1 MDRNRGVFIYGSCVS
16 RDLLAL
22 HPELGELTG
31 YVARQSWLSADH
43 SWPRPDCPDG
53 LDSDFRRRQ
62 LRGDFAGNAFEMVR
76 EALERG
82 NYLLIDLVDE
92 RLGIYTNLAGQSVTA
107 SQELKESAWYPE
119 VQEQG
124 LYTAF
129 GDSEHVAAWKDAAAK
144 LYSAVAECGA
154 LGRTIVVAP
163 DFAAL
168 DDEGHDVSG
177 SLGRSSVTWNEAYA
191 PYYACARELG
201 FEVLRIDAVRADSG
215 HQWGAAPFHYVPEVY
230 AEMAR
235 RITERWASEN

>member
-92 RLGIYTNLAGQSVTA
+92 RLGIYTNLAGCSVTA
-107 SQELKESAWYPE
+107 SQELKESAWYSQ

-129 GDSEHVAAWKDAAAK
+129 GEAEHIGAWRATAAQ
-144 LYSAVAECGA
+144 LYSILAECGA
-154 LGRTIVVAP
+154 AGRTLVVAP

-168 DDEGHDVSG
+168 DDEGRDVIG
-177 SLGRSSVTWNEAYA
+177 SLGRTSAEWNQAYG
-191 PYYACARELG
+191 PYYEYACGLG
-201 FEVLRIDAVRADSG
+201 FEVLRLESVRADSR
-215 HQWGAAPFHYVPEVY
+215 HQWGAAPFHYVRDVY
-230 AEMAR
+230 TEMAR
-235 RITERWASEN
+235 RIGDRWT

>member
-1 MDRNRGVFIYGSCVS
+1 MGRDQSVFIFGSCVS

-31 YVARQSWLSADH
+31 YIARQSWLSAGRP
-43 SWPRPDCPDG
+43 WPLPNCPDG

-62 LRGDFAGNAFEMVR
+62 LHGDFTGHAFETVR
-76 EALERG
+76 EAAERG
-82 NYLLIDLVDE
+82 DYLLMDLVDE

-107 SQELKESAWYPE
+107 SEELKESAWYPE

-129 GDSEHVAAWKDAAAK
+129 GESEHVAAWKAAAAQ
-144 LYSAVAECGA
+144 LYSVLAECGA
-154 LGRTIVVAP
+154 IGRTIIVAP

-177 SLGRSSVTWNEAYA
+177 SLGRSSAAWNEAYA
-191 PYYACARELG
+191 PYYARARELG

-230 AEMAR
+230 TEMAR
-235 RITERWASEN
+235 RIRDRWTV